1 MGGLLHLAKRFFG
14 SLSNEPPHRAEADWA
29 LAHLLDGERD
39 IWNRMDNPD
48 RRHAVTVAQGV
59 AEVLDRSG
67 PGPDEVLGS
76 DGRRA
81 VIAAALLHDS
91 GKVISGFG
99 TPARVFA
106 TVVWGLLGRRSAGSV
121 TADRW
126 LATGGRGL
134 RRRLAQYRLH
144 PELGAEML
152 RDAGSHS
159 ITVDWAAQHHIPEDR
174 WTVPV
179 ELGRILKDCDDD

>member
-14 SLSNEPPHRAEADWA
+14 SLSNDPPRPADADWA
-29 LAHLLDGERD
+29 VAQLLDGERD
-39 IWNRMDNPD
+39 IWDRMDNPD
-48 RRHAVTVAQGV
+48 RRHAVAVAQGV
-59 AEVLDRSG
+59 VDVLDRGG
-67 PGPDEVLGS
+67 PDPDEVLGP

-106 TVVWGLLGRRSAGSV
+106 TVVWGVMGRRAAGSV

-126 LATGGRGL
+126 LASGGGL
-134 RRRLAQYRLH
+134 RHRLAQYRLH

-159 ITVDWAAQHHIPEDR
+159 VTVDWAGQHHTPEDR
-174 WTVPV
+174 WTVPI
-179 ELGRILKDCDDD
+179 EIGRILKECDDD